1 MGQLLGGEG
10 KMKRQDIKTKAF
22 KGIIYIILIIGSLLM
37 LLPFLWMI
45 SSSLKLESE
54 VFKYPIQWIPSNPQW
69 ENYLIVFKKIPLLTY
84 FKNSSFI
91 TIMVMTIQLFTS
103 SLAAYAFSKLY
114 FKERDFIFI
123 IYLSTM
129 MVPQQVVMIPQ
140 YIIMRNLGL
149 INSQASLILLNA
161 FMPFGVFM
169 LRQFYL
175 SIPQELSE
183 AARIDGCS
191 ELMIYSRIIMPL
203 SKPALSSL
211 AIFSFVWSWNDF
223 LYPLIYLSSDSKK
236 TIQVGIRAFL
246 AVNTQDYALLM
257 TAATLSLLPVL
268 ILYCG
273 AQKFIIKGIA
283 TTGLKG

>member
-1 MGQLLGGEG
+1 
-10 KMKRQDIKTKAF
+10 
-22 KGIIYIILIIGSLLM
+22 
-37 LLPFLWMI
+37 
-45 SSSLKLESE
+45 
-54 VFKYPIQWIPSNPQW
+54 
-69 ENYLIVFKKIPLLTY
+69 
-84 FKNSSFI
+84 
-91 TIMVMTIQLFTS
+91 
-103 SLAAYAFSKLY
+103 
-114 FKERDFIFI
+114 
-123 IYLSTM
+123 
-129 MVPQQVVMIPQ
+129 
-140 YIIMRNLGL
+140 
-149 INSQASLILLNA
+149 
-161 FMPFGVFM
+161 MPFGVFM

-268 ILYCG
+268 ILYCC

>member
-1 MGQLLGGEG
+1 MGQLLGVED
-10 KMKRQDIKTKAF
+10 KMKRINTKTKAY

-54 VFKYPIQWIPSNPQW
+54 VFKYPIQWIPKIPQW

-91 TIMVMTIQLFTS
+91 TIMVMIIQLFTS
-103 SLAAYAFSKLY
+103 SLAAYAFAKLY

-129 MVPQQVVMIPQ
+129 MIPQQVVMIPQ

-149 INSQASLILLNA
+149 INSQLSLILLNA

-183 AARIDGCS
+183 AARIDGCN
-191 ELMIYSRIIMPL
+191 EFMIYSRIIMPL

-223 LYPLIYLSSDSKK
+223 LYPLIYLSTDSKK

-268 ILYCG
+268 ILYLS

>member
-1 MGQLLGGEG
+1 
-10 KMKRQDIKTKAF
+10 
-22 KGIIYIILIIGSLLM
+22 M

-45 SSSLKLESE
+45 SSSLKIESE
-54 VFKYPIQWIPSNPQW
+54 VFKYPIQWIPKNPQW
-69 ENYLIVFKKIPLLTY
+69 DNYLIVFKKIPLLTY

-91 TIMVMTIQLFTS
+91 TIMVMIIQLFTS

-123 IYLSTM
+123 VYLSTM
-129 MVPQQVVMIPQ
+129 MIPQQVVMIPQ

-149 INSQASLILLNA
+149 INSQVSLILLNA

-183 AARIDGCS
+183 AARIDGCN
-191 ELMIYSRIIMPL
+191 EFMIYSRIIMPL

-223 LYPLIYLSSDSKK
+223 LYPLIYLSTDSKK

-268 ILYCG
+268 ILYFS

>member
-1 MGQLLGGEG
+1 MGQLLGGEE
-10 KMKRQDIKTKAF
+10 KMKRKDIKTKAF
-22 KGIIYIILIIGSLLM
+22 KGIIYSILIIGSLLM

-91 TIMVMTIQLFTS
+91 TIMVMIIQLFTS

-149 INSQASLILLNA
+149 INSQLSLILLNA